1 MPNYVRTYDVCNRQ
15 VSYVHYPV
23 RNALL
28 GDFKNAAIAYRYIRK
43 RGRGRPLLAF
53 LAWLSSPNGRLN
65 FVNLDTHADCPL
77 TSRERRRDSPNPQTF
92 HALNVSCAPHNKG
105 SLRLSEQF
113 MARCL
118 ES

>member
-15 VSYVHYPV
+15 VSYVHYAV

-43 RGRGRPLLAF
+43 RGRPLLAF
-53 LAWLSSPNGRLN
+53 LAWLSSVNGSLK
-65 FVNLDTHADCPL
+65 FVNLDTHAHCPL
-77 TSRERRRDSPNPQTF
+77 TPRERRQDSPNPQTVN
-92 HALNVSCAPHNKG
+92 ALNVSCAPHNKG
-105 SLRLSEQF
+105 SLRLLEQF
-113 MARCL
+113 MDRCL